1 MPLPLPLPLNR
12 LKNKIK
18 MPQKNT
24 GTMNKVKTAGWLA
37 LLGFSVG
44 WSLPA
49 AAQQPGWGGNN
60 KLEDAEI
67 VVEKNRVNEL
77 PEANRN
83 YEKFKIDPPEKK
95 PQQVVYRFADYT
107 LSDLQLNLP
116 VRVLT
121 IKQDELTRINGNYVK
136 LGFGNY
142 GTPYLKGYFHNK
154 RSPHMSYGADVSHV
168 SSSKGPVPN
177 SGVSNTALNLNGE
190 MYDQDITLGGRISY
204 GRDKY
209 NFYGYKLPET
219 VTASPDTIEQKF
231 NRVGAEG
238 YLNNKLATKS
248 ALQYQ
253 ASLGFDYLND
263 NYNARELDVRLGLGS
278 VYKLDDVAGIRLD
291 GDLSFVSHKD
301 SATTKRTYVRFKPSY
316 ERKTDVFN
324 LTLGATIA
332 YTGDTVN
339 NARKFNVYP
348 NVRMAYELVDDKL
361 QVFGGVAG
369 DLERVTL
376 SRLTQEN
383 PFLAANVAVADAN
396 KVLDVFGGLTGNLGR
411 DVKFTGRV
419 AYQSFRNLYF
429 FNNSPLDSAKFN
441 LVYDNGTTQVV
452 NFFGD
457 LTYNRSERLR
467 LGVKADY
474 NAYSTDALAEPF
486 HRPAFQSQIYGSY
499 NLHDKIFFHSELYYI
514 SSTFGQITRTNG
526 EQVLRQTDKIVDLNV
541 KVDYRFSDKFST
553 FVMGNNL
560 LGKEYQRFVNYQNKG
575 LQAIVGISYIF

>member
-1 MPLPLPLPLNR
+1 M
-12 LKNKIK
+12 
-18 MPQKNT
+18 
-24 GTMNKVKTAGWLA
+24 MNKFKSAGFLA
-37 LLGFSVG
+37 LLGLGFG

-49 AAQQPGWGGNN
+49 AAQQQPGWNGNN
-60 KLEDAEI
+60 KLEDSEI
-67 VVEKNRVNEL
+67 IVEKNRVNEL

-95 PQQVVYRFADYT
+95 PQQVGYRFADYKI
-107 LSDLQLNLP
+107 SDLQLNLP

-121 IKQDELTRINGNYVK
+121 IKQDELTKLYGNYVK

-154 RSPHMSYGADVSHV
+154 RSNQMSYGADVSHV
-168 SSSKGPVPN
+168 SSAKGPVPN
-177 SGVSNTALNLNGE
+177 SGASNTALNLHGE

-204 GRDKY
+204 GRDRY
-209 NFYGYKLPET
+209 NFYGYKLPEVVT
-219 VTASPDTIEQKF
+219 VNEDTIKQVF
-231 NRVGAEG
+231 NRVGALG
-238 YLNNKLATKS
+238 YLNNKLATKN

-263 NYNARELDVRLGLGS
+263 NFNARELEVKLGLGS
-278 VYKLDDVAGIRLD
+278 VYKLDDQAGVKLD

-301 SATTKRTYVRFKPSY
+301 SVTVKRPYVRFKPSY
-316 ERKTDVFN
+316 ERNTDLFH
-324 LTLGATIA
+324 LTLGATIG
-332 YTGDTVN
+332 YTGDEVN
-339 NARKFNVYP
+339 KARKFNVYP
-348 NVRMAYELVDDKL
+348 NVRMAYELVDDKM
-361 QVFGGVAG
+361 QVFGGVSG

-376 SRLTQEN
+376 ARLTQEN
-383 PFLAANVAVADAN
+383 PYLNQNAAVADVN
-396 KVLDVFGGLTGNLGR
+396 KVLDVFGGLTGNLGK

-429 FNNSPLDSAKFN
+429 FNNSATDSAKFD
-441 LVYDNGTTQVV
+441 LVYDNGTTKVV

-467 LGVKADY
+467 LGLKADY
-474 NAYSTDALAEPF
+474 NAYTTDGLAEPF

-499 NLHDKIFFHSELYYI
+499 NVHDKIFFHSELYYI
-514 SSTFGQITRTNG
+514 SSTFGQITRLNK
-526 EQVLRQTDKIVDLNV
+526 ERVLRQTDNIVDLNL

-560 LGKEYQRFVNYQNKG
+560 LGKNYQRFVNYQNKG
-575 LQAIVGISYIF
+575 LQAIAGISYIF